1 MRECLTFSKDITTTK
16 TASPS
21 SKVPQP
27 TLQIT
32 SGYASLT
39 GKRERNEDFVGMVLP
54 GEPELSAKG
63 ILVAVADGVSGS
75 DGGREA
81 SEYTV
86 RGMLSDYYATPDNWE
101 IPIALDRVLNAIN
114 RWLVA
119 QSAAHPERD
128 GMATTLSV
136 LALRQR
142 HYTIAHI
149 GDTRIYLLRQGKFT
163 RLTTDHVWDRPEMRH
178 VLTRAVGLDRHL
190 SLDYS
195 DGELQQGD
203 RFLLV
208 SDGVWQPLG
217 DTVLGQRL
225 HLGVDPDH
233 TARALCDAAIIAGSQ
248 DNVSAAIIE
257 VVQIPDANL
266 ADSSQQIQSLRP
278 PPRLGIGAAID
289 GFRVLEILH
298 ESRLTLVYKVR
309 DEQSNNTY
317 VLKTLAADLAD
328 DDNERSALAHEE
340 WLMRRVVARF
350 FPQLVNVKPERRSYL
365 YFVMTWHDG
374 ATLQQKLDAD
384 THFIIPEILQYAAKL
399 IRGVGALH
407 RRSILHR
414 DIKPANIHLGHD
426 DELRILDLG
435 VAISGHEPQDRTRDQ
450 AGTPSF
456 IAPEQYSGA
465 KPSPQMDLYAI
476 GVTLYHA
483 LTRKYPYG
491 EIEPFQRPKF
501 GEPVPPTRYRPD
513 IPQWFENLILKAVAR
528 DPERRFETA
537 DEFLLAIER
546 GAARPLAT
554 PSPMPLVERDPI
566 TLWRAIAALSV
577 LVNIVL
583 LYLYLG
589 H

>member
-1 MRECLTFSKDITTTK
+1 M
-16 TASPS
+16 
-21 SKVPQP
+21 PQA

-32 SGYASLT
+32 AGYASLT

-54 GEPELSAKG
+54 SGSELSTKG

-75 DGGREA
+75 SGGREA

-86 RGMLSDYYATPDNWE
+86 RGLLSDYYATPDDWD
-101 IPIALDRVLNAIN
+101 IPVSLDRVLNAIN

-119 QSAAHPERD
+119 QSSAHPERD

-136 LALRQR
+136 LALRR
-142 HYTIAHI
+142 RYYTIAHI
-149 GDTRIYLLRQGKFT
+149 GDTRIYLLRQGKLT

-195 DGELQQGD
+195 DGELQPGD

-217 DTVLGQRL
+217 DKVLAEGLQQCT
-225 HLGVDPDH
+225 DPDQ
-233 TARALCDAAIIAGSQ
+233 TARELCEAALTAGSQ

-257 VVQIPDANL
+257 VVQIPDVNL
-266 ADSSQQIQSLRP
+266 EDSSEQTQSLRP
-278 PPRLGIGAAID
+278 PPRLGTGTAID
-289 GFRVLEILH
+289 GYTVLEILH
-298 ESRLTLVYKVR
+298 ESRVTILYKVR
-309 DEQSNNTY
+309 DEETGNTY
-317 VLKTLAADLAD
+317 VLKTLTPDMAD
-328 DDNERSALAHEE
+328 DDNERAALVHEE

-350 FPQLVNVKPERRSYL
+350 FPQYVAVKPERRSYL
-365 YFVMTWHDG
+365 YFLMTWHDG

-384 THFIIPEILQYAAKL
+384 IHFTIPEVLRHAAKL
-399 IRGVGALH
+399 TRGIGALH

-414 DIKPANIHLGHD
+414 DIKPANIHLGND
-426 DELRILDLG
+426 DELRVLDLG
-435 VAISGHEPQDRTRDQ
+435 IALSGLEPQDRTRDQ

-456 IAPEQYSGA
+456 IAPEQYGGA
-465 KPSPQMDLYAI
+465 KPAAPMDLYAI
-476 GVTLYHA
+476 GVTLYHM

-528 DPERRFETA
+528 DPERRFETT
-537 DEFLLAIER
+537 DELLIAIER
-546 GAARPLAT
+546 GAARPLAA
-554 PSPMPLVERDPI
+554 PAPMPLVERDPV
-566 TLWRAIAALSV
+566 TLWRAIAAVSV
-577 LVNIVL
+577 LINIVL
-583 LYLYLG
+583 LYLYIA

>member
-1 MRECLTFSKDITTTK
+1 M
-16 TASPS
+16 
-21 SKVPQP
+21 PQA

-32 SGYASLT
+32 AGYASLT

-54 GEPELSAKG
+54 SGSELSTKG

-75 DGGREA
+75 SGGREA

-86 RGMLSDYYATPDNWE
+86 RGLLSDYYATPDDWD
-101 IPIALDRVLNAIN
+101 IPVSLDRVLNAIN

-119 QSAAHPERD
+119 QSSAHPERD

-136 LALRQR
+136 LALRR
-142 HYTIAHI
+142 RYYTIAHI
-149 GDTRIYLLRQGKFT
+149 GDTRIYLLRQGKLT

-195 DGELQQGD
+195 DGELQPGD

-217 DTVLGQRL
+217 DKVLAEGLQQCT
-225 HLGVDPDH
+225 DPDQ
-233 TARALCDAAIIAGSQ
+233 TARELCEAALAAGSQ

-257 VVQIPDANL
+257 VVQIPDVNL
-266 ADSSQQIQSLRP
+266 EDSSEQTQSLRP
-278 PPRLGIGAAID
+278 PPRLGIGTAID
-289 GFRVLEILH
+289 GYTVLEILH
-298 ESRLTLVYKVR
+298 ESRVTILYKVR
-309 DEQSNNTY
+309 DEETGNTY
-317 VLKTLAADLAD
+317 VLKTLTPDMAD
-328 DDNERSALAHEE
+328 DDNERAALVHEE

-350 FPQLVNVKPERRSYL
+350 FPQCVAVKPERRSYL
-365 YFVMTWHDG
+365 YFLMTWHDG

-384 THFIIPEILQYAAKL
+384 IHFTIPEVLQHAAKL
-399 IRGVGALH
+399 TRGIGALH

-414 DIKPANIHLGHD
+414 DIKPANIHLGND
-426 DELRILDLG
+426 DELRVLDLG
-435 VAISGHEPQDRTRDQ
+435 IALSGLEPQDRTRDQ

-456 IAPEQYSGA
+456 IAPEQYGGA
-465 KPSPQMDLYAI
+465 KPAAPMDLYAI
-476 GVTLYHA
+476 GVTLYHM

-528 DPERRFETA
+528 DPERRFETT
-537 DEFLLAIER
+537 DELLIAIER
-546 GAARPLAT
+546 GAARPLAA
-554 PSPMPLVERDPI
+554 PAPMPLVERDPV
-566 TLWRAIAALSV
+566 TLWRAIAAVSV
-577 LVNIVL
+577 LINIVL
-583 LYLYLG
+583 LYLYIA

>member
-1 MRECLTFSKDITTTK
+1 M
-16 TASPS
+16 
-21 SKVPQP
+21 PQA

-32 SGYASLT
+32 AGYASLT

-54 GEPELSAKG
+54 SGSELSTKG

-75 DGGREA
+75 SGGREA

-86 RGMLSDYYATPDNWE
+86 RGLLSDYYATPDDWD
-101 IPIALDRVLNAIN
+101 IPVSLDRVLNAIN

-119 QSAAHPERD
+119 QSSAHPERD

-136 LALRQR
+136 LALRR
-142 HYTIAHI
+142 RYYTIAHI
-149 GDTRIYLLRQGKFT
+149 GDTRIYLLRQGKLT

-195 DGELQQGD
+195 DGELQPGD

-217 DTVLGQRL
+217 DKVLAEGLQQCT
-225 HLGVDPDH
+225 DPDQ
-233 TARALCDAAIIAGSQ
+233 TARELCEAALTAGSQ

-257 VVQIPDANL
+257 VVQIPDVNL
-266 ADSSQQIQSLRP
+266 EDSSEQTQSLRP
-278 PPRLGIGAAID
+278 PPRLGTGTAID
-289 GFRVLEILH
+289 GYTVLEILH
-298 ESRLTLVYKVR
+298 ESRVTILYKVC
-309 DEQSNNTY
+309 DEETGNTY
-317 VLKTLAADLAD
+317 VLKTLTPDMAD
-328 DDNERSALAHEE
+328 DDNERAALVHEE

-350 FPQLVNVKPERRSYL
+350 FPQYVAVKPERRSYL
-365 YFVMTWHDG
+365 YFLMTWHDG

-384 THFIIPEILQYAAKL
+384 IHFTIPEVLRHAAKL
-399 IRGVGALH
+399 TRGIGALH

-414 DIKPANIHLGHD
+414 DIKPANIHLGND
-426 DELRILDLG
+426 DELRVLDLG
-435 VAISGHEPQDRTRDQ
+435 IALSGLEPQDRTRDQ

-456 IAPEQYSGA
+456 IAPEQYGGA
-465 KPSPQMDLYAI
+465 KPAAPMDLYAI
-476 GVTLYHA
+476 GVTLYHM

-528 DPERRFETA
+528 DPERRFETT
-537 DEFLLAIER
+537 DELLIAIER
-546 GAARPLAT
+546 GAARPLAA
-554 PSPMPLVERDPI
+554 PAPMPLVERDPV
-566 TLWRAIAALSV
+566 TLWRAIAAVSV
-577 LVNIVL
+577 LINIVL
-583 LYLYLG
+583 LYLYIA

>member
-1 MRECLTFSKDITTTK
+1 M
-16 TASPS
+16 
-21 SKVPQP
+21 PQA

-32 SGYASLT
+32 AGYASLT

-54 GEPELSAKG
+54 SGSELSTKG

-75 DGGREA
+75 SGGREA

-86 RGMLSDYYATPDNWE
+86 RGLLSDYYATPDDWD
-101 IPIALDRVLNAIN
+101 IPVSLDRVLNAIN

-119 QSAAHPERD
+119 QSSAHPERD

-136 LALRQR
+136 LALRR
-142 HYTIAHI
+142 RYYTIAHI
-149 GDTRIYLLRQGKFT
+149 GDTRIYLLRQGKLT

-195 DGELQQGD
+195 DGELQPGD

-217 DTVLGQRL
+217 DKVLAEGLQQCT
-225 HLGVDPDH
+225 DPDQ
-233 TARALCDAAIIAGSQ
+233 TARELCEAALAAGSQ

-257 VVQIPDANL
+257 VVQIPDVNL
-266 ADSSQQIQSLRP
+266 EDSSEQTQSLRP
-278 PPRLGIGAAID
+278 PPRLGTGTAID
-289 GFRVLEILH
+289 GYTVLEILH
-298 ESRLTLVYKVR
+298 ESRVTILYKVR
-309 DEQSNNTY
+309 DEETGNTY
-317 VLKTLAADLAD
+317 VLKTLTPDMAD
-328 DDNERSALAHEE
+328 DDNERAALVHEE

-350 FPQLVNVKPERRSYL
+350 FPQYVAVKPERRSYL
-365 YFVMTWHDG
+365 YFLMTWHDG

-384 THFIIPEILQYAAKL
+384 IHFTIPEVLRHAAKL
-399 IRGVGALH
+399 TRGIGALH

-414 DIKPANIHLGHD
+414 DIKPANIHLGND
-426 DELRILDLG
+426 DELRVLDLG
-435 VAISGHEPQDRTRDQ
+435 IALSGLEPQDRTRDQ

-456 IAPEQYSGA
+456 IAPEQYGGA
-465 KPSPQMDLYAI
+465 KPAAPMDLYAI
-476 GVTLYHA
+476 GVTLYHM

-528 DPERRFETA
+528 DPERRFETT
-537 DEFLLAIER
+537 DELLIAIER
-546 GAARPLAT
+546 GAARPLAA
-554 PSPMPLVERDPI
+554 PAPMPLVERDPV
-566 TLWRAIAALSV
+566 TLWRAIAAVSV
-577 LVNIVL
+577 LINIVL
-583 LYLYLG
+583 LYLYIA

>member
-1 MRECLTFSKDITTTK
+1 M
-16 TASPS
+16 
-21 SKVPQP
+21 PQA

-32 SGYASLT
+32 AGYASLT

-54 GEPELSAKG
+54 SGSELSTKG

-75 DGGREA
+75 SGGREA

-86 RGMLSDYYATPDNWE
+86 RGLLSDYYATPDDWD
-101 IPIALDRVLNAIN
+101 IPVSLDRVLNAIN

-119 QSAAHPERD
+119 QSSAHPERD

-136 LALRQR
+136 LALRR
-142 HYTIAHI
+142 RYYTIAHI
-149 GDTRIYLLRQGKFT
+149 GDTRIYLLRQGKLT

-195 DGELQQGD
+195 DGELQPGD

-217 DTVLGQRL
+217 DKVLAEGLQQCT
-225 HLGVDPDH
+225 DPDQ
-233 TARALCDAAIIAGSQ
+233 TARELCEAALAAGSQ

-257 VVQIPDANL
+257 VVQIPDVNL
-266 ADSSQQIQSLRP
+266 EDSSEQTQSLRP
-278 PPRLGIGAAID
+278 PPRLGTGTAID
-289 GFRVLEILH
+289 GYTVLEILH
-298 ESRLTLVYKVR
+298 ESRVTILYKVR
-309 DEQSNNTY
+309 DEETDNTY
-317 VLKTLAADLAD
+317 VLKTLTPDMAD
-328 DDNERSALAHEE
+328 DDNERAALVHEE

-350 FPQLVNVKPERRSYL
+350 FPQYVAVKPERRSYL
-365 YFVMTWHDG
+365 YFLMTWHDG

-384 THFIIPEILQYAAKL
+384 IHFTIPEVLQHAAKL
-399 IRGVGALH
+399 TRGIGALH

-414 DIKPANIHLGHD
+414 DIKPANIHLGND
-426 DELRILDLG
+426 DELRVLDLG
-435 VAISGHEPQDRTRDQ
+435 IALSGLEPQDRTRDQ

-456 IAPEQYSGA
+456 IAPEQYGGA
-465 KPSPQMDLYAI
+465 KPAAPMDLYAI
-476 GVTLYHA
+476 GVTLYHM

-528 DPERRFETA
+528 DPERRFETT
-537 DEFLLAIER
+537 DELLIAIER
-546 GAARPLAT
+546 GAARPLPA
-554 PSPMPLVERDPI
+554 PAPMPLVERDPV
-566 TLWRAIAALSV
+566 TLWRAIAAVSV
-577 LVNIVL
+577 LINIVL
-583 LYLYLG
+583 LYLYIA

>member
-1 MRECLTFSKDITTTK
+1 M
-16 TASPS
+16 
-21 SKVPQP
+21 PQA

-32 SGYASLT
+32 AGYASLT

-54 GEPELSAKG
+54 SGSELSTKG

-75 DGGREA
+75 SGGREA

-86 RGMLSDYYATPDNWE
+86 RGLLSDYYATPDDWD
-101 IPIALDRVLNAIN
+101 IPVSLDRVLNAIN

-119 QSAAHPERD
+119 QSSAHPERD

-136 LALRQR
+136 LALRR
-142 HYTIAHI
+142 RYYTIALI
-149 GDTRIYLLRQGKFT
+149 GDTRIYLLRQGKLT

-195 DGELQQGD
+195 DGELQPGD

-217 DTVLGQRL
+217 DKVLAEGLQQCT
-225 HLGVDPDH
+225 DPDQ
-233 TARALCDAAIIAGSQ
+233 TARELCEAALAAGSQ

-257 VVQIPDANL
+257 VVQIPDVNL
-266 ADSSQQIQSLRP
+266 EDSSEQTQSLRP
-278 PPRLGIGAAID
+278 PPRLGTGTAID
-289 GFRVLEILH
+289 GYTVLEILH
-298 ESRLTLVYKVR
+298 ESRVTILYKVR
-309 DEQSNNTY
+309 DEETDNTY
-317 VLKTLAADLAD
+317 VLKTLTPDMAD
-328 DDNERSALAHEE
+328 DDNERAALVHEE

-350 FPQLVNVKPERRSYL
+350 FPQYVAVKPERRSYL
-365 YFVMTWHDG
+365 YFLMTWHDG

-384 THFIIPEILQYAAKL
+384 IHFTIPEVLQHAAKL
-399 IRGVGALH
+399 TRGIGALH

-414 DIKPANIHLGHD
+414 DIKPANIHLGND
-426 DELRILDLG
+426 DELRVLDLG
-435 VAISGHEPQDRTRDQ
+435 IALSGLEPQDRTRDQ

-456 IAPEQYSGA
+456 IAPEQYGGA
-465 KPSPQMDLYAI
+465 KPAAPMDLYAI
-476 GVTLYHA
+476 GVTLYHM

-528 DPERRFETA
+528 DPERRFETT
-537 DEFLLAIER
+537 DELLIAIER
-546 GAARPLAT
+546 GAARPLPA
-554 PSPMPLVERDPI
+554 PAPMPLVERDPV
-566 TLWRAIAALSV
+566 TLWRAIAAVSV
-577 LVNIVL
+577 LINIVL
-583 LYLYLG
+583 LYLYIA

>member
-1 MRECLTFSKDITTTK
+1 M
-16 TASPS
+16 
-21 SKVPQP
+21 PQA

-32 SGYASLT
+32 AGYASLT

-54 GEPELSAKG
+54 SGSELSTKG

-75 DGGREA
+75 SGGREA

-86 RGMLSDYYATPDNWE
+86 RGLLSDYYATPDDWD
-101 IPIALDRVLNAIN
+101 IPVSLDRVLNAIN

-119 QSAAHPERD
+119 QSSAHPERD

-136 LALRQR
+136 LALRR
-142 HYTIAHI
+142 RYYTIAHI
-149 GDTRIYLLRQGKFT
+149 GDTRIYLLRQGKLT

-195 DGELQQGD
+195 DGELQPGD

-217 DTVLGQRL
+217 DKVLAEGLQQCT
-225 HLGVDPDH
+225 DPDQ
-233 TARALCDAAIIAGSQ
+233 TARELCEAALAAGSQ

-257 VVQIPDANL
+257 VVQIPDVNL
-266 ADSSQQIQSLRP
+266 EDSSEQTQSLRP
-278 PPRLGIGAAID
+278 PPRLGTGTAID
-289 GFRVLEILH
+289 GYTVLEILH
-298 ESRLTLVYKVR
+298 ESRVTILYKVR
-309 DEQSNNTY
+309 DEETGNTY
-317 VLKTLAADLAD
+317 VLKTLTPDMAD
-328 DDNERSALAHEE
+328 DDNERAALVHEE

-350 FPQLVNVKPERRSYL
+350 FPQYVAVKPERRSYL
-365 YFVMTWHDG
+365 YFLMTWHDG

-384 THFIIPEILQYAAKL
+384 IHFTIPEVLQHAAKL
-399 IRGVGALH
+399 TRGIGALH

-414 DIKPANIHLGHD
+414 DIKPANIHLGND
-426 DELRILDLG
+426 DELRVLDLG
-435 VAISGHEPQDRTRDQ
+435 IALSGLEPQDRTRDQ

-456 IAPEQYSGA
+456 IAPEQYGGA
-465 KPSPQMDLYAI
+465 KPAAPMDLYAI
-476 GVTLYHA
+476 GVTLYHM

-528 DPERRFETA
+528 DPERRFETT
-537 DEFLLAIER
+537 DELLIAIER
-546 GAARPLAT
+546 GAARPLAA
-554 PSPMPLVERDPI
+554 PAPMPLVERDPV
-566 TLWRAIAALSV
+566 TLWRAIAAVSV
-577 LVNIVL
+577 LINIVL
-583 LYLYLG
+583 LYLYIA

>member
-1 MRECLTFSKDITTTK
+1 M
-16 TASPS
+16 
-21 SKVPQP
+21 PQA

-32 SGYASLT
+32 AGYASLT

-54 GEPELSAKG
+54 SGSELSTKG

-75 DGGREA
+75 SGGREA

-86 RGMLSDYYATPDNWE
+86 RGLLSDYYATPDDWD
-101 IPIALDRVLNAIN
+101 IPVSLDRVLNAIN

-119 QSAAHPERD
+119 QSSAHPERD

-136 LALRQR
+136 LALRR
-142 HYTIAHI
+142 RYYTIAHI
-149 GDTRIYLLRQGKFT
+149 GDTRIYLLRQGKLT

-195 DGELQQGD
+195 DGELQPGD

-217 DTVLGQRL
+217 DKVLAEGLQQCT
-225 HLGVDPDH
+225 DPDQ
-233 TARALCDAAIIAGSQ
+233 TARELCEAALTAGSQ

-257 VVQIPDANL
+257 VVQIPDVNL
-266 ADSSQQIQSLRP
+266 EDSSEQTQSLRP
-278 PPRLGIGAAID
+278 PPRLGTGTAID
-289 GFRVLEILH
+289 GYTVLEILH
-298 ESRLTLVYKVR
+298 ESRVTILYKVR
-309 DEQSNNTY
+309 DEETGNTY
-317 VLKTLAADLAD
+317 VLKTLTPDMAD
-328 DDNERSALAHEE
+328 DDNERAALVHEE

-350 FPQLVNVKPERRSYL
+350 FPQYVAVKPERRSYL
-365 YFVMTWHDG
+365 YFLMTWHDG

-384 THFIIPEILQYAAKL
+384 IHFTIPEVLQHAAKL
-399 IRGVGALH
+399 TRGIGALH

-414 DIKPANIHLGHD
+414 DIKPANIHLGND
-426 DELRILDLG
+426 DELRVLDLG
-435 VAISGHEPQDRTRDQ
+435 IALSGLEPQDRTRDQ

-456 IAPEQYSGA
+456 IAPEQYGGA
-465 KPSPQMDLYAI
+465 KPAAPMDLYAI
-476 GVTLYHA
+476 GVTLYHM

-528 DPERRFETA
+528 DPERRFETT
-537 DEFLLAIER
+537 DELLIAIER
-546 GAARPLAT
+546 GAARPLAA
-554 PSPMPLVERDPI
+554 PAPMPLLERDPV
-566 TLWRAIAALSV
+566 TLWRAIAAVSV
-577 LVNIVL
+577 LINIVL
-583 LYLYLG
+583 LYLYIA

>member
-1 MRECLTFSKDITTTK
+1 M
-16 TASPS
+16 
-21 SKVPQP
+21 PQA

-32 SGYASLT
+32 AGYASLT

-54 GEPELSAKG
+54 SGSELSTKG

-75 DGGREA
+75 SGGREA

-86 RGMLSDYYATPDNWE
+86 RGLLSDYYATPDDWD
-101 IPIALDRVLNAIN
+101 IPVSLDRVLNAIN

-119 QSAAHPERD
+119 QSSAHPERD

-136 LALRQR
+136 LALRR
-142 HYTIAHI
+142 RYYTIAHI
-149 GDTRIYLLRQGKFT
+149 GDTRIYLLRQGKLT

-195 DGELQQGD
+195 DGELQPGD

-217 DTVLGQRL
+217 DKVLAEGLQQCT
-225 HLGVDPDH
+225 DPDQ
-233 TARALCDAAIIAGSQ
+233 TARELCEAALTAGSQ

-257 VVQIPDANL
+257 VVQIPDVNL
-266 ADSSQQIQSLRP
+266 EDSSEQTQSLRP
-278 PPRLGIGAAID
+278 PPRLGTGTAID
-289 GFRVLEILH
+289 GYTVLEILH
-298 ESRLTLVYKVR
+298 ESRVTILYKVR
-309 DEQSNNTY
+309 DEETGNTY
-317 VLKTLAADLAD
+317 VLKTLTPDMAD
-328 DDNERSALAHEE
+328 DDNERAALVHEE

-350 FPQLVNVKPERRSYL
+350 FPQYVAVKPERRSYL
-365 YFVMTWHDG
+365 YFLMTWHDG

-384 THFIIPEILQYAAKL
+384 IHFTIPEVLRHAAKL
-399 IRGVGALH
+399 TRGIGALH

-414 DIKPANIHLGHD
+414 DIKPANIHLGND
-426 DELRILDLG
+426 DELRVLDLG
-435 VAISGHEPQDRTRDQ
+435 IALSGLEPQDRTRDQ

-456 IAPEQYSGA
+456 IAPEQYGGA
-465 KPSPQMDLYAI
+465 KPAAPMDLYAI
-476 GVTLYHA
+476 GVTLYHM

-528 DPERRFETA
+528 DPERRFETT
-537 DEFLLAIER
+537 DELLIAIER
-546 GAARPLAT
+546 GAARPLAA
-554 PSPMPLVERDPI
+554 PAPMPLLERDPV
-566 TLWRAIAALSV
+566 TLWRAIAAVSV
-577 LVNIVL
+577 LINIVL
-583 LYLYLG
+583 LYLYIA

>member
-1 MRECLTFSKDITTTK
+1 M
-16 TASPS
+16 
-21 SKVPQP
+21 PQA

-32 SGYASLT
+32 AGYASLT

-54 GEPELSAKG
+54 SGSELSTKG

-75 DGGREA
+75 SGGREA

-86 RGMLSDYYATPDNWE
+86 RGLLSDYYATPDDWD
-101 IPIALDRVLNAIN
+101 IPVSLDRVLNAIN

-119 QSAAHPERD
+119 QSSAHPERD

-136 LALRQR
+136 LALRR
-142 HYTIAHI
+142 RYYTIAHI
-149 GDTRIYLLRQGKFT
+149 GDTRIYLLRQGKLT

-195 DGELQQGD
+195 DGELQPGD

-217 DTVLGQRL
+217 DKVLAEGLQQCT
-225 HLGVDPDH
+225 DPDQ
-233 TARALCDAAIIAGSQ
+233 TARELCEAALAAGSQ

-257 VVQIPDANL
+257 VVQIPDVNL
-266 ADSSQQIQSLRP
+266 EDSSEQTQSLRP
-278 PPRLGIGAAID
+278 PPRLGIGTAID
-289 GFRVLEILH
+289 GYTVLEILH
-298 ESRLTLVYKVR
+298 ESRVTILYKVR
-309 DEQSNNTY
+309 DEETGNTY
-317 VLKTLAADLAD
+317 VLKTLTPDMAD
-328 DDNERSALAHEE
+328 DDNERAALVHEE

-350 FPQLVNVKPERRSYL
+350 FPQYVAVKPERRSYL
-365 YFVMTWHDG
+365 YFLMTWHDG

-384 THFIIPEILQYAAKL
+384 IHFTIPEVLQHAAKL
-399 IRGVGALH
+399 TRGIGALH

-414 DIKPANIHLGHD
+414 DIKPANIHLGND
-426 DELRILDLG
+426 DELRVLDLG
-435 VAISGHEPQDRTRDQ
+435 IALSGLEPQDRTRDQ

-456 IAPEQYSGA
+456 IAPEQYGGA
-465 KPSPQMDLYAI
+465 KPAAPMDLYAI
-476 GVTLYHA
+476 GVTLYHM

-528 DPERRFETA
+528 DPERRFETT
-537 DEFLLAIER
+537 DELLIAIER
-546 GAARPLAT
+546 GAARPLAA
-554 PSPMPLVERDPI
+554 PAPMPLVERDPV
-566 TLWRAIAALSV
+566 TLWRAIAAVSV
-577 LVNIVL
+577 LINIVL
-583 LYLYLG
+583 LYLYIA